1 MGLDQK
7 NKFGMGVLTPLPR
20 FIFFVVL
27 SLASTFFTYNWTGVA
42 VSGVVVTIIYLSG
55 RIYFKLGLIT
65 CTVAGLLSFL
75 GNIFIHHSGN
85 VVFAVGPLTLTEGG
99 LETGAILGLRLFFM
113 ILFAIAYISVTSL
126 EDLFDTAKS
135 LKLPH
140 KGQIYLMI
148 VLRYIDLLNKEFT
161 TLQQSMAIRGIK
173 WEGSI
178 LDKIHGLRLIPVPM
192 IFRLIG
198 HINQQSLA
206 VDNLGGTSISK
217 SFDNPKASNIFEI
230 TKGSATYDLNN
241 NVPENDFVLKNINMK
256 FNKGEKIMLI
266 GENGSGKSS
275 TLILSRGLFSRTI
288 GQHKGSINIFG
299 NDTKDLTLGA
309 LSQIVRIVFPSAAHG
324 LVGIRINDELEL
336 SLLRSKIDK
345 SKWEVQKLK
354 ILKLVGLDQSFL
366 QRKTLSLSGGQQQRV
381 AIASALIAEPE
392 LLLFDEVT
400 GQLDPIGK
408 EEVIE
413 SINRISNTNQSTLLS
428 EPNLNP
434 LEFDK
439 IYLVKDKTIKLID
452 KNDPDLIKILKD
464 SGRRIPLL
472 VDLGSKFSS
481 NKNFDNI
488 EYYLNNLNELIYKN
502 NNFKNY
508 ILPKRKNTHN
518 SNNNIIETEKIC
530 FSYDKKTNV
539 LDNINLTIKKN
550 EIIAILGANGS
561 GKSTLSLVLS
571 FALKASKGKVIKN
584 EKVKIGYIFQEPSY
598 QILSTSVR
606 DELAFGP
613 KQLKFKKEQIEKIVL
628 SESKRF
634 DLKLNENPINLPPE
648 DLRKLT
654 IASILA
660 IDTDIIIFDEPTNTL
675 DENEITKLMKII
687 ENLKKQG
694 KTIILITHD
703 IHLAW
708 NYAER
713 LIVMKDGKIEI
724 DGPTDSIMENE
735 EKLRNCNITVPNI
748 AKLYNKYLSLNGAL
762 GQTRTGTP

>member
-7 NKFGMGVLTPLPR
+7 NRFGMGVLTPLPR

-27 SLASTFFTYNWTGVA
+27 SLASTFFTYNWAGVA
-42 VSGVVVTIIYLSG
+42 VSGIVVTIIYLSG
-55 RIYFKLGLIT
+55 RVYFKLGLIT
-65 CTVAGLLSFL
+65 CTVAGFLSFV

-85 VVFAVGPLTLTEGG
+85 IILTLGPLTLTEGG

-173 WEGSI
+173 WEGSV

-206 VDNLGGTSISK
+206 VDNLGGTSTSK
-217 SFDNPKASNIFEI
+217 SINNSQDSNKFEI
-230 TKGSATYDLNN
+230 SRASVTYDLSKD
-241 NVPENDFVLKNINMK
+241 VPENEFVLKNINLQ

-275 TLILSRGLFSRTI
+275 ALILSRGLFSRTI
-288 GQHKGSINIFG
+288 GQHSGSINIFG
-299 NDTKDLTLGA
+299 KDTKDLTLGA
-309 LSQIVRIVFPSAAHG
+309 LSQIARIVFPSAAHG

-345 SKWEVQKLK
+345 SKWEEQKLK
-354 ILKLVGLDQSFL
+354 ILNLVGLDESFL
-366 QRKTLSLSGGQQQRV
+366 WRKTLSLSGGQQQRV

-400 GQLDPIGK
+400 GQLDPLGK

-413 SINRISNTNQSTLLS
+413 SINRISSSQSTLLS

-452 KNDPDLIKILKD
+452 KNDSDLIKILKD
-464 SGRRIPLL
+464 SGRRVPLL
-472 VDLGSKFSS
+472 VELGSKFSS

-488 EYYLNNLNELIYKN
+488 EYYLNNLKELISKN
-502 NNFKNY
+502 NSIKDY
-508 ILPKRKNTHN
+508 ILPKRQKSENLN
-518 SNNNIIETEKIC
+518 QNIIRTEKIC

-539 LDNINLTIKKN
+539 LDNINLSIKKN
-550 EIIAILGANGS
+550 ELIAILGANGS

-571 FALKASKGKVIKN
+571 YALKATKGKVIKDEN
-584 EKVKIGYIFQEPSY
+584 IKIGYIFQEPSY

-606 DELAFGP
+606 EELAFGP
-613 KQLKFKKEQIEKIVL
+613 KQLKFEKEQIDKIVL

-634 DLKLNENPINLPPE
+634 DLKLNENPINLSPE

-654 IASILA
+654 IASIIA

-687 ENLKKQG
+687 EDLKKQG
-694 KTIILITHD
+694 KTIILVTHD

-713 LIVMKDGKIEI
+713 LIIMKDGKIEI
-724 DGPTDSIMENE
+724 DGQTDNIMKE
-735 EKLRNCNITVPNI
+735 EKKLRACNITVPNS
-748 AKLYNKYLSLNGAL
+748 AELYNKYLSLNKL
-762 GQTRTGTP
+762 N

>member
-1 MGLDQK
+1 MGLEKK
-7 NKFGMGVLTPLPR
+7 NKYGMGVLTPLPR

-27 SLASTFFTYNWTGVA
+27 SLASTFFTYSWEGVA
-42 VSGVVVTIIYLSG
+42 VSGVIVTIIYLSG
-55 RIYFKLGLIT
+55 RVYFKLGLIT
-65 CTVAGLLSFL
+65 CSVAGLLSFL

-85 VVFAVGPLTLTEGG
+85 TVLTLGPLILTEGG

-161 TLQQSMAIRGIK
+161 TLQQSMGIRGIK
-173 WEGSI
+173 WSGSV

-206 VDNLGGTSISK
+206 VDNLGGTGISK
-217 SFDNPKASNIFEI
+217 TKSFYNMENNNKFEI
-230 TKGSATYDLNN
+230 SRASVTYDLSKDISDK
-241 NVPENDFVLKNINMK
+241 DFVLKNINLQ

-275 TLILSRGLFSRTI
+275 ALILARGLFSRTI
-288 GQHKGSINIFG
+288 GQSTGSINIFG
-299 NDTKDLTLGA
+299 NNTVDLSLEE

-336 SLLRSKIDK
+336 SLLRSKTNK
-345 SKWEVQKLK
+345 SKWNEEKLR
-354 ILKLVGLDQSFL
+354 ILKKVGLDESFL
-366 QRKTLSLSGGQQQRV
+366 ERKTLSLSGGQQQRV
-381 AIASALIAEPE
+381 AIASALIAKPE

-413 SINRISNTNQSTLLS
+413 SISRISTDQSILLS

-434 LEFDK
+434 LDYDK
-439 IYLVKDKTIKLID
+439 IYLVKDKTIKIID
-452 KNDPDLIKILKD
+452 KNDNDFIKILKD
-464 SGRRIPLL
+464 SGRRVPLL
-472 VDLGSKFSS
+472 VELGKKFTS
-481 NKNFDNI
+481 NNNAENI
-488 EYYLNNLNELIYKN
+488 EYYSNNLKELISKN
-502 NNFKNY
+502 SNIKNY
-508 ILPKRKNTHN
+508 ILPKRGRNENKNQ
-518 SNNNIIETEKIC
+518 NIIETKNLC
-530 FSYDKKTNV
+530 FSYDKKNNV
-539 LDNINLTIKKN
+539 LDNINLSIKKN
-550 EIIAILGANGS
+550 ELTAILGANGS

-571 FALKASKGKVIKN
+571 YALKPSSGKIIKD
-584 EKVKIGYIFQEPSY
+584 ESVKIGYIFQEPSY
-598 QILSTSVR
+598 QIISTTVKE
-606 DELAFGP
+606 ELAFGP
-613 KQLKFKKEQIEKIVL
+613 KQLKFEKNKIEEIVSFE
-628 SESKRF
+628 SERF
-634 DLKLNENPINLPPE
+634 GLKLNENPINLSPE

-660 IDTDIIIFDEPTNTL
+660 IDPDIIIFDEPTNTL

-687 ENLKKQG
+687 EDLKKIG

-703 IHLAW
+703 IHIAW

-713 LIVMKDGKIEI
+713 LIIMKDGKIKI
-724 DGPTDSIMENE
+724 DGPTDTIMKSEDM
-735 EKLRNCNITVPNI
+735 LRACNITVPNA
-748 AKLYNKYLSLNGAL
+748 AKLYNKYLALDKLN
-762 GQTRTGTP
+762 

>member
-7 NKFGMGVLTPLPR
+7 NKFGMGVLNPLPR

-27 SLASTFFTYNWTGVA
+27 SLASTFFTYNWIGVA
-42 VSGVVVTIIYLSG
+42 VSGVIVTIIYLLG
-55 RIYFKLGLIT
+55 RVYFKLGLIT
-65 CTVAGLLSFL
+65 CTIAGLLSFI

-85 VVFAVGPLTLTEGG
+85 IILTVGPLTLTEGG

-173 WEGSI
+173 WEGSV

-206 VDNLGGTSISK
+206 VDNLGGTSTSNSFNSSQSSNKFEISK
-217 SFDNPKASNIFEI
+217 ASV
-230 TKGSATYDLNN
+230 TYDLSKD
-241 NVPENDFVLKNINMK
+241 VPENNFVLKNINLQ

-275 TLILSRGLFSRTI
+275 ALILSRGLFSRTI
-288 GQHKGSINIFG
+288 GQHSGSINIFG
-299 NDTKDLTLGA
+299 KDTKDLTLGA

-345 SKWEVQKLK
+345 SKWEEQKLK
-354 ILKLVGLDQSFL
+354 ILKLVGLDESFL
-366 QRKTLSLSGGQQQRV
+366 WRKTLSLSGGQQQRV

-413 SINRISNTNQSTLLS
+413 SINRISSNQSTLLS

-464 SGRRIPLL
+464 SGRRVPLL
-472 VDLGSKFSS
+472 VELGSKYSS
-481 NKNFDNI
+481 NKNFNNI
-488 EYYLNNLNELIYKN
+488 EYYLNNLKELMFKN
-502 NNFKNY
+502 NNIKDY
-508 ILPKRKNTHN
+508 ILPKREKSENLN
-518 SNNNIIETEKIC
+518 QNIIRTEKIC

-539 LDNINLTIKKN
+539 LDNINLSIKKN
-550 EIIAILGANGS
+550 ELIAILGANGS

-571 FALKASKGKVIKN
+571 YALKATKGKVIKDGN
-584 EKVKIGYIFQEPSY
+584 IKIGYIFQEPSY

-606 DELAFGP
+606 EELAFGP
-613 KQLKFKKEQIEKIVL
+613 KQLKFEKDQIDKIVL

-634 DLKLNENPINLPPE
+634 DLKLNENPINLSPE

-675 DENEITKLMKII
+675 DENEIIKLMKII
-687 ENLKKQG
+687 EELKKLG

-713 LIVMKDGKIEI
+713 LIIMKDGKIEI
-724 DGPTDSIMENE
+724 DGPTDSIMKEDK
-735 EKLRNCNITVPNI
+735 KLRECNITVPNI
-748 AKLYNKYLSLNGAL
+748 AKLYNKYLSFN
-762 GQTRTGTP
+762 